1 MARSPNSERA
11 KRINAALALKMKK
24 KSSAEAAATL
34 ADEYGISRRQAYRY
48 VNEAEKTGKE
58 VPIPDTKIAFTVKL
72 SKNLIKALRKY
83 AKNTGTSLSEI
94 VTQALE
100 SFLQN
105 GRRRG

>member
-11 KRINAALALKMKK
+11 KRINAALALKMKE
-24 KSSAEAAATL
+24 KSSAEAAARL
-34 ADEYGISRRQAYRY
+34 ADEYRISRRQAYRY
-48 VNEAEKTGKE
+48 VHEAEKIGKE

-72 SKNLIKALRKY
+72 SKNLIEALRKY
-83 AKNTGTSLSEI
+83 AKNTGASLSEI

-100 SFLQN
+100 SFLEN

>member
-11 KRINAALALKMKK
+11 KRINAALALKMKEK
-24 KSSAEAAATL
+24 TSAEAAARL

-48 VNEAEKTGKE
+48 VHEAEKIGKE

-72 SKNLIKALRKY
+72 SKNLIEALRKY
-83 AKNTGTSLSEI
+83 AENTGASLSGI

-100 SFLQN
+100 SFLKN